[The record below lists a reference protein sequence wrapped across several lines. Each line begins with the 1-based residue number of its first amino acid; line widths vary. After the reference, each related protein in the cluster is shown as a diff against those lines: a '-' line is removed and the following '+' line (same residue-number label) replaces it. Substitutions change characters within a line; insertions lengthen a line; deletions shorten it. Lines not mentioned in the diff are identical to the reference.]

1 VYAFSKMTLL
11 LLRLMASTTSV
22 AQAIPGRAAPSANRP
37 PNSPIGATSFLE
49 RFGRDDDP
57 RRTMSAVWNTVGVF
71 LLGGLGWLATSFV
84 GRPFRQF
91 FDLRGEV
98 IQQSVRQC
106 GGLA

>member
-1 VYAFSKMTLL
+1 
-11 LLRLMASTTSV
+11 
-22 AQAIPGRAAPSANRP
+22 
-37 PNSPIGATSFLE
+37 
-49 RFGRDDDP
+49 
-57 RRTMSAVWNTVGVF
+57 MSAVWHTVGVF